1 MCMLSRRL
9 QILLDDD
16 RYERLARR
24 ADERGTSIATLVREA
39 IDVALPA
46 VDPDKAAAFDE
57 LMAAEPMPVPDVDEL
72 LQELDDL
79 RSRRA

>member
-1 MCMLSRRL
+1 MLMLSRRL

-39 IDVALPA
+39 IDATWPA
-46 VDPDKAAAFDE
+46 VDPRKAAAAE
-57 LMAAEPMPVPDVDEL
+57 EILAAEPMPLPDVDEL
-72 LQELDDL
+72 LAELDDL
-79 RSRRA
+79 RARRK